1 MIQINFPQVKK
12 CLIIPIQDSE
22 LKLPTRIECTKL
34 SFIIQIIRPTFEL
47 TRLCNHFQMTF
58 DVQSTC
64 VNFLK
69 FLEDPN
75 EQYYC
80 LPYVVFFVWCIIA
93 TIGFIIYFSKCCF
106 GEGIQTMIQNP
117 VQNKNNL

>member
-1 MIQINFPQVKK
+1 
-12 CLIIPIQDSE
+12 
-22 LKLPTRIECTKL
+22 
-34 SFIIQIIRPTFEL
+34 
-47 TRLCNHFQMTF
+47 MTF

-93 TIGFIIYFSKCCF
+93 TIGFIVYFSKCCF
-106 GEGIQTMIQNP
+106 GEGIQPLKPNTSTYDEPDYHHLGLISHSTQQQQPKAGDDVFARTGSMSSSRPDRKSTKRRAAALQNEEW
-117 VQNKNNL
+117 

>member
-1 MIQINFPQVKK
+1 
-12 CLIIPIQDSE
+12 
-22 LKLPTRIECTKL
+22 
-34 SFIIQIIRPTFEL
+34 
-47 TRLCNHFQMTF
+47 MTF

-93 TIGFIIYFSKCCF
+93 TIGFIVYFGKCCF
-106 GEGIQTMIQNP
+106 GEGIQPLKPNGSNYDEPDYHHLGLISHSTQQQTQPKTGDDIFARTGSMSSSRPDRKSTKRRAAALQNEEW
-117 VQNKNNL
+117 